1 LARELRIALSLLGA
15 VTALACASTGATPG
29 ASSRAAE
36 APTSDRILVTLTAG
50 NERLWRGVAGELAQL
65 DGVRVVAAWFVQSL
79 GEECLILEAP
89 MGGAVERVAEHLAS
103 HPRVSGASPVR
114 RYRLLGAPGGDPYV
128 PLQIVAST
136 LQLEQAHRLATGR
149 GVRVALIDT
158 GIDLQHPDL
167 AGRVARVADFVT
179 QPAGKFAADI
189 HGTEVAGVL
198 AATGGNGIGL
208 VGVAPEAELWALRAC
223 WPESPGARE
232 AVCDSYSL
240 LQALDFAVTAGAQVI
255 NLSLAGPRD
264 ALLERVVREAVRR
277 GIVVVAAAEGDPP
290 SFPASVPGVVAVYAW
305 TEARPVAADAPAV
318 PSGALAA
325 PGVDVLT
332 TVPGGGYD
340 FVSGSSFSAAQA
352 SGVAAL
358 LLERD
363 PKLRPAELAALLAA
377 SAVEQRD
384 APAGA
389 VRLLDAFAAV
399 TGERD
404 RAASHEQH

>member
-1 LARELRIALSLLGA
+1 LARALRFALSLLGA
-15 VTALACASTGATPG
+15 VAALACASSGAATVG
-29 ASSRAAE
+29 SRATA
-36 APTSDRILVTLTAG
+36 APPSDRILVTLTAG
-50 NERLWRGVAGELAQL
+50 SERLWRGVAGELAQL

-89 MGGAVERVAEHLAS
+89 TGSAVERVAEHLGS
-103 HPRVSGASPVR
+103 HPRVSGVSPVR
-114 RYRLLGAPGGDPYV
+114 RYRLLGAPGADPYV

-167 AGRVARVADFVT
+167 AGRVARVADFVS

-208 VGVAPEAELWALRAC
+208 VGVAPGAELWALRAC

-264 ALLERVVREAVRR
+264 VLLERVVREAVRR

-290 SFPASVPGVVAVYAW
+290 SFPASVQGVVAVYAW

-332 TVPGGGYD
+332 TIPGGGYD

-363 PKLRPAELAALLAA
+363 PKLRPAEIAARLAA

-384 APAGA
+384 APTGA
-389 VRLLDAFAAV
+389 VRLLDALAAV

-404 RAASHEQH
+404 RAGAHEQH

>member
-1 LARELRIALSLLGA
+1 MGA
-15 VTALACASTGATPG
+15 AAALACSWSGAPSG
-29 ASSRAAE
+29 ARRVRP
-36 APTSDRILVTLTAG
+36 APPSDRILITLTPG
-50 NERLWRGVAGELAQL
+50 SERQWRGLGSELAQL
-65 DGVRVVAAWFVQSL
+65 EGVRVLASWFVRSL
-79 GEECLILEAP
+79 GEQCLILQAP
-89 MGGAVERVAEHLAS
+89 NAGTVERVAERLAR
-103 HPRVSGASPVR
+103 HRRISGAAPVR
-114 RYRLLGAPGGDPYV
+114 RYRLLGVPAADPYL
-128 PLQIVAST
+128 PLQVVVST

-149 GVRVALIDT
+149 GVHVALIDT
-158 GIDLQHPDL
+158 GLDLQHPDL
-167 AGRVARVADFVT
+167 LGRVTRVANFAAET
-179 QPAGKFAADI
+179 AGKFPPDA

-208 VGVAPEAELWALRAC
+208 VGVAPGAELWALRAC
-223 WPESPGARE
+223 WPETPGARE

-240 LQALDFAVTAGAQVI
+240 LQALDFAVAAGAQVI
-255 NLSLAGPRD
+255 NLSLAGPPD
-264 ALLERVVREAVRR
+264 ELLERVVREAIRR

-305 TEARPVAADAPAV
+305 TEARPIAADAPAV
-318 PSGALAA
+318 PAGALAA
-325 PGVDVLT
+325 PGIDVLT

-363 PKLRPAELAALLAA
+363 PKLRPDQIATLLAA
-377 SAVEQRD
+377 SAVERSD

-399 TGERD
+399 TDENR
-404 RAASHEQH
+404 RADAPDSR